1 MFCKNASGHDFFLK
15 FVKYFINVL
24 TNCKKGCILYRKD
37 CIFATKIPLGGK
49 QEYTMKKIISFLLA
63 TVLVVGVMFSMVSC
77 SGDIED
83 GTYKCANGTSVEVD
97 GSKIIMTAG
106 ENAVKFKYE
115 IDDKTGE
122 LVFHFHSTEN
132 EALETYYEG
141 LDESQKET
149 RLPFEFI
156 DGGFKLDGKEYI
168 KQ

>member
-1 MFCKNASGHDFFLK
+1 
-15 FVKYFINVL
+15 
-24 TNCKKGCILYRKD
+24 
-37 CIFATKIPLGGK
+37 
-49 QEYTMKKIISFLLA
+49 MKKIISFLLA

-83 GTYKCANGTSVEVD
+83 GTYKCADGAVIEVD
-97 GSKIIMTAG
+97 GNKIIMTAG

-115 IDDKTGE
+115 IDDETSE
-122 LVFHFHSTEN
+122 LVFLFHSTEN

-141 LDESQKET
+141 LDESQKEI
-149 RLPFEFI
+149 RLPFEAI

>member
-1 MFCKNASGHDFFLK
+1 MFCKSTENGCFLLK

-24 TNCKKGCILYRKD
+24 TNCKKGCILYKKD

-83 GTYKCANGTSVEVD
+83 GTYKCADGTAIEVD
-97 GSKIIMTAG
+97 GNKIIMTVG
-106 ENAVKFKYE
+106 DTPVKFKYE

-149 RLPFEFI
+149 RLPFEAI
-156 DGGFKLDGKEYI
+156 EGGFKLDGKEYK

>member
-1 MFCKNASGHDFFLK
+1 
-15 FVKYFINVL
+15 
-24 TNCKKGCILYRKD
+24 
-37 CIFATKIPLGGK
+37 
-49 QEYTMKKIISFLLA
+49 MKKIISFLLA

-83 GTYKCANGTSVEVD
+83 GTYKCADGTSIEVD
-97 GSKIIMTAG
+97 GSKIIMTAS

-156 DGGFKLDGKEYI
+156 EGGFKLDGKEYI